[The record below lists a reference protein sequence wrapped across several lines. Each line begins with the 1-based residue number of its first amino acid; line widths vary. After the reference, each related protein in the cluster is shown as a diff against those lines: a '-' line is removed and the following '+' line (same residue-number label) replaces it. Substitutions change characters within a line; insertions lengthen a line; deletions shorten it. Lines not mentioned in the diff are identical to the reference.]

1 MNILKHE
8 TFLKK
13 KVFFC
18 HNKWPHFDL
27 LFNDIKKLSK
37 NKRLNKIISLERGGL
52 YGSISL
58 LKPFFKNKEF
68 LAIDCSSKNIRN
80 RGGYNK
86 KFVKNNNI
94 IKLPIDYYRNYKKL
108 NLKNSSIDLIII
120 PNLMHHIFE
129 FSILFKQCQ
138 KALKKNGK
146 IYIFEPLIRE
156 IHQAPDDY
164 FRFSPF
170 AMEETLK
177 KNGFKNLKKNYSGGP
192 FTASLYCLDQASQY
206 LPLNLRK
213 KFLKNL
219 HNKNYKNFLYLEKK
233 YNKNLLRNNTFFPV
247 SFSIL
252 AQK

>member
-1 MNILKHE
+1 MSIIKHE
-8 TFLKK
+8 KFLKK
-13 KVFFC
+13 EVFFS

-27 LFNDIKKLSK
+27 LFSDIKKLRR
-37 NKRLNKIISLERGGL
+37 KRLNKIISLERGSL

-58 LKPFFKNKEF
+58 FKPFFKNKKF
-68 LAIDCSSKNIRN
+68 IAIDCSSKNILK
-80 RGGYNK
+80 RGSYNK
-86 KFVKNNNI
+86 KFVKNDEI

-108 NLKNSSIDLIII
+108 NLRDSSIDLIII
-120 PNLMHHIFE
+120 PNLMHHVFE
-129 FSILFKQCQ
+129 FSILFKQCL
-138 KALKKNGK
+138 KALKRGGK

-164 FRFSPF
+164 FRFTPF
-170 AMEETLK
+170 AIEEVLK
-177 KNGFKNLKKNYSGGP
+177 KIGFKNIKKNYCGGP

-219 HNKNYKNFLYLEKK
+219 FDKNYQNFLNLEKK
-233 YNKNLLRNNTFFPV
+233 YNKNLLRKHTFFPV

-252 AQK
+252 AEK